1 MTSRHLSTEQRCG
14 LETLAAAGRN
24 GVSDATLLAGGFSLE
39 TLAGLV
45 LAGLATAV
53 TETIGPAF
61 KIERYRIT
69 DEGRKAI
76 QV

>member
-1 MTSRHLSTEQRCG
+1 MSLNDEQQRA
-14 LETLAAAGRN
+14 LEILADAGRN
-24 GVSDATLLAGGFSLE
+24 GVSDATLPAHGFSLE

-53 TETIGPAF
+53 TETVGPAL

-69 DEGRKAI
+69 DAGRKAI
-76 QV
+76 EE